1 MNIMDVGMKT
11 NEDNL
16 RVLGLDLNANSDDI
30 KDAWRTMLKVWH
42 PDRFHGDETMRR
54 KAEQRTKEINAAYQA
69 LEGYNY
75 SPPRPA
81 PQHPPEPRPQPAP
94 TETKPQL
101 PPKHPLRSALKTVGF
116 LVATTVIVIWAAL
129 YGHLSKDTHFR
140 GPDDHP
146 ATSAQISQ
154 VKIFDGSL
162 SPMPEPVTGGPENN
176 KLSTGYEF
184 DGHIQNNLT
193 VEISF
198 IRMKITIFDCP
209 EVPVSDTY
217 DPSPPSDCKSI
228 GDDEEDDF
236 PHAEPGESV
245 GFSNFHFSQ
254 RPLSSLRWNYEI
266 TEMDT
271 EKASS
276 PGPAPNTED
285 VYYREQPW
293 PGASKDYV
301 FPDGSIITTP
311 AGYALI
317 NDDDGTPAQFNKDG
331 FIYVSQSKFV
341 VTVKNHVGKEVT
353 STGACVAW
361 SGNCGIVQPTHSS
374 VQ

>member
-1 MNIMDVGMKT
+1 MS
-11 NEDNL
+11 ELDNL
-16 RVLGLDLNANSDDI
+16 RILGIDRVTVTREEI

-54 KAEQRTKEINAAYQA
+54 RAEQKTKEINAAYQA
-69 LEGYNY
+69 LEGYDY
-75 SPPRPA
+75 SPPPPARP
-81 PQHPPEPRPQPAP
+81 HPPEPRPEARHV
-94 TETKPQL
+94 ETRPQL
-101 PPKHPLRSALKTVGF
+101 PTKHRVRPVVNSAIF
-116 LVATTVIVIWAAL
+116 LAVATIGVFVIERFQ
-129 YGHLSKDTHFR
+129 HRDTHFR
-140 GPDDHP
+140 GSDAHA
-146 ATSAQISQ
+146 ATSAEISQ
-154 VKIFDGSL
+154 VKVVNGSL
-162 SPMPEPVTGGPENN
+162 SPTPEPVTGGPENN
-176 KLSTGYEF
+176 NLSAGYEF

-209 EVPVSDTY
+209 GAPLSTTY
-217 DPSPPSDCKSI
+217 DPSPPSDCKNI
-228 GDDEEDDF
+228 GEDEEDDR
-236 PHAEPGESV
+236 PHAAPGESV

-271 EKASS
+271 ESASS
-276 PGPAPNTED
+276 AGPLPSPKD

-293 PGASKDYV
+293 PGASRDYV

-317 NDDDGTPAQFNKDG
+317 NNDDGTPAQFGKEG
-331 FIYVSQSKFV
+331 FIYVRQSKFV

-353 STGACVAW
+353 STGACVSW
-361 SGNCGIVQPTHSS
+361 SGVCGIVQPTR
-374 VQ
+374 